1 MSNMRVSR
9 LFGRT
14 LRQVEAKGSSGL
26 RLLARA
32 GFLRW
37 DPLTLLPLGSLVLDK
52 LRTLWGNV
60 TGPEVQKLYL
70 SSGEALSPEG
80 LALRVA
86 SREIASYRELP
97 LRLEL
102 EAEIGKSSPFYLPE
116 GRAFLL
122 LSFLPD
128 EKMAWEEVMGLQAK
142 VGELLQ
148 ACKLQSPPPAI
159 GKGWDWVVPE
169 PEGEEE
175 LVVCPNCGYSAPP
188 AWAKV
193 HREPLPPEEPEPL
206 REVATPGCTTIESL
220 ASFLG
225 VPKSKTAKAVFYTG
239 EDGGIV
245 FAVIRGD
252 MDVSEPKL
260 SSEMGWVRL
269 RPSTEGELLFA
280 GIVPGYASPIGVK
293 GVKVAVD
300 SSLRTGQNFVAGA
313 NREGYHLMGV
323 NYPRDFQADF
333 EGDLALAKAGIQ
345 CPFCQAAFEMAS
357 GFAVASLRVAD
368 PQSSSAR
375 GLYFNT
381 PDKKKAS
388 PWVVLLALY
397 PYKVME
403 SVAQLNRDEKGLL
416 WPEPLAPF
424 PIHLIALGEE
434 GLAEGEKLYSRLK
447 GQGIEVLFDD
457 RDESPGVKFTDADL
471 IGLPW
476 RVVVSKRSLS
486 QGGIEVKR
494 RAEAGSRIIPLE
506 DFLREFQSGN
516 L

>member
-1 MSNMRVSR
+1 VRNMRVSK

-37 DPLTLLPLGSLVLDK
+37 DPLSFLPLGAMVLDR
-52 LRTLWGNV
+52 LRTIWGNII
-60 TGPEVQKLYL
+60 GPDVQKLYL
-70 SSGEALSPEG
+70 PFGEALSPEEQ
-80 LALRVA
+80 ALRIA
-86 SREIASYRELP
+86 SREVASYRELP

-116 GRAFLL
+116 GKAFLL

-128 EKMAWEEVMGLQAK
+128 EEMAQEEISGLWAK
-142 VGELLQ
+142 VEELLRV
-148 ACKLQSPPPAI
+148 CRLQSPPPAI
-159 GKGWDWVVPE
+159 GKGWDWIVPE
-169 PEGEEE
+169 PEGEER
-175 LVVCPNCGYSAPP
+175 LVICPNCGYSAPSV
-188 AWAKV
+188 WAQV
-193 HREPLPPEEPEPL
+193 HREPLPQEEPEPL

-252 MDVSEPKL
+252 MDVSEQKL
-260 SSEMGWVRL
+260 SSAMGWVKL

-345 CPFCQAAFEMAS
+345 CPFCQSAFESAS
-357 GFAVASLRVAD
+357 GFLVASLRVSG
-368 PQSSSAR
+368 PESSSAR
-375 GLYFNT
+375 GLSFNT
-381 PDKKKAS
+381 PQKKKAN

-403 SVAQLNRDEKGLL
+403 AVAQVNSDEKGLI
-416 WPEPLAPF
+416 WPKALAPF

-434 GLAEGEKLYSRLK
+434 GLAEGEKLYSQLK

-486 QGGIEVKR
+486 QGGIEVKS
-494 RAEAGSRIIPLE
+494 RAEAGSKIIPPE

>member
-1 MSNMRVSR
+1 MKISK

-14 LRQVEAKGSSGL
+14 LRQVEERRTSGL
-26 RLLARA
+26 RLLVRA
-32 GFLRW
+32 GFLRLE
-37 DPLTLLPLGSLVLDK
+37 PASLLPLGSLVLDR
-52 LRTLWGNV
+52 LRTLWGKV
-60 TGPEVQKLYL
+60 AGPDAQRLYL
-70 SSGEALSPEG
+70 PYSEALSPEEH
-80 LALRVA
+80 ALRLA

-102 EAEIGKSSPFYLPE
+102 EAEIGKGSPFYLPE

-128 EKMAWEEVMGLQAK
+128 EEMAHKEISQLQERME
-142 VGELLQ
+142 ELLR
-148 ACKLQSPPPAI
+148 ACKLQSIPPAI
-159 GKGWDWVVPE
+159 GKGWDWIVPE

-188 AWAKV
+188 AWAQV
-193 HREPLPPEEPEPL
+193 HREPLPPEEPEPM

-225 VPKSKTAKAVFYTG
+225 VPKSKTAKAVFYTS

-260 SSEMGWVRL
+260 SSAMGWVKL

-280 GIVPGYASPIGVK
+280 GIVPGYASPIRVK

-300 SSLRTGQNFVAGA
+300 ISLRTGQNFVAGA

-333 EGDLALAKAGIQ
+333 EGDLALAKAGAQ
-345 CPFCQAAFEMAS
+345 CPFCQATFERAN
-357 GFAVASLRVAD
+357 GFLVASLRIAD
-368 PQSSSAR
+368 PESSSAR
-375 GLYFNT
+375 GLSFNT
-381 PDKKKAS
+381 PAKKKAN

-397 PYKVME
+397 PYRLME
-403 SVAQLNRDEKGLL
+403 AVAQLNRDEKGLL
-416 WPEPLAPF
+416 WPEALAPF

-434 GLAEGEKLYSRLK
+434 GLVEGEKLYSQLK

-486 QGGIEVKR
+486 QGGVEVKK
-494 RAEAGSRIIPLE
+494 RAETGSRVISPE

>member
-1 MSNMRVSR
+1 MRVSK

-37 DPLTLLPLGSLVLDK
+37 DPLSFLPLGAMVLDR
-52 LRTLWGNV
+52 LRTIWGNII
-60 TGPEVQKLYL
+60 GPDVQKLYL
-70 SSGEALSPEG
+70 PFGEALSPEEQ
-80 LALRVA
+80 ALRIA
-86 SREIASYRELP
+86 SREVASYRELP

-116 GRAFLL
+116 GKAFLL

-128 EKMAWEEVMGLQAK
+128 EEMAQEEISGLWAK
-142 VGELLQ
+142 VEELLRV
-148 ACKLQSPPPAI
+148 CRLQSPPPAI
-159 GKGWDWVVPE
+159 GKGWDWIVPE
-169 PEGEEE
+169 PEGEER
-175 LVVCPNCGYSAPP
+175 LVICPNCGYSAPSV
-188 AWAKV
+188 WAQV
-193 HREPLPPEEPEPL
+193 HREPLPQEEPEPL

-252 MDVSEPKL
+252 MDVSEQKL
-260 SSEMGWVRL
+260 SSAMGWVKL

-345 CPFCQAAFEMAS
+345 CPFCQSAFESAS
-357 GFAVASLRVAD
+357 GFLVASLRVSG
-368 PQSSSAR
+368 PESSSAR
-375 GLYFNT
+375 GLSFNT
-381 PDKKKAS
+381 PQKKKAN

-403 SVAQLNRDEKGLL
+403 AVAQVNRDEKGLI
-416 WPEPLAPF
+416 WPKALAPF

-434 GLAEGEKLYSRLK
+434 GLAEGEKLYSQLK

-486 QGGIEVKR
+486 QGGIEVKS
-494 RAEAGSRIIPLE
+494 RAEAGSKIIPPE

>member
-1 MSNMRVSR
+1 MRVSK

-37 DPLTLLPLGSLVLDK
+37 DPLSFLPLGAMVLDR
-52 LRTLWGNV
+52 LRTIWGNII
-60 TGPEVQKLYL
+60 GPDVQKLYL
-70 SSGEALSPEG
+70 PFGEALSPEEQ
-80 LALRVA
+80 ALRIA
-86 SREIASYRELP
+86 SREVASYRELP

-116 GRAFLL
+116 GKAFLL

-128 EKMAWEEVMGLQAK
+128 EEMAQEEISGLWAK
-142 VGELLQ
+142 VEELLRV
-148 ACKLQSPPPAI
+148 CRLQSPPPAV
-159 GKGWDWVVPE
+159 GKGWDWIVPE
-169 PEGEEE
+169 PEGEER
-175 LVVCPNCGYSAPP
+175 LVICPNCGYSAPSV
-188 AWAKV
+188 WAQV
-193 HREPLPPEEPEPL
+193 HREPLPQEEPEPL

-252 MDVSEPKL
+252 MDVSEQKL
-260 SSEMGWVRL
+260 SSAMGWVKL

-345 CPFCQAAFEMAS
+345 CPFCQSAFESAS
-357 GFAVASLRVAD
+357 GFLVASLRVSG
-368 PQSSSAR
+368 PESSSAR
-375 GLYFNT
+375 GLSFNT
-381 PDKKKAS
+381 PQKKKAN

-403 SVAQLNRDEKGLL
+403 AVAQVNRDEKGLI
-416 WPEPLAPF
+416 WPKALAPF

-434 GLAEGEKLYSRLK
+434 GLAEGEKLYSQLK

-486 QGGIEVKR
+486 QGGIEVKS
-494 RAEAGSRIIPLE
+494 RAEAGSKIIPPE